1 MATTTLADPNM
12 ANRPTIQLKQAKKKK
27 NAVSNDHIITM

>member
-27 NAVSNDHIITM
+27 AVSNDHIVTM